1 MKKKKRDISGSSVE
15 GKKKDITGHLKPEK
29 GIGSVYN

>member
-1 MKKKKRDISGSSVE
+1 MGPFRFFSVKKRDM
-15 GKKKDITGHLKPEK
+15 TGHLKPEK